1 MSRLTIVMSA
11 AMVCAMGLPGWA
23 AAVDPPANVSHPQQG
38 SNHAAASAQQ
48 NNVDDFGAPVSA
60 NTLKGYSGGAITTNN
75 TQTYNGTVSNDSASQ
90 VITGDNAITGDAF
103 SNASGLSSVI
113 QNSGS
118 NVLIQ
123 NGVIVNVEMKP

>member
-1 MSRLTIVMSA
+1 VLA
-11 AMVCAMGLPGWA
+11 G
-23 AAVDPPANVSHPQQG
+23 DPPGTTNHPQQG
-38 SNHAAASAQQ
+38 SNLPAVSAQQ
-48 NNVDDFGAPVSA
+48 SSIDGFGAPVSV
-60 NTLKGYSGGAITTNN
+60 NTLKGYSGGSNTTNS
-75 TQTYNGTVSNDSASQ
+75 TQTITGTVSNDTASQ
-90 VITGDNAITGDAF
+90 VVTGDNAITGDAF